1 MRTNFLFIFLSFIL
15 FSLSGIAQTISNSGF
30 ENWSNV
36 THYEEPD
43 QFLTSNPA
51 TYSFLNVPNV
61 EKVTD
66 AQSGS
71 YAIKME
77 TLDSDDG
84 PVPGMAFI
92 GMIGEES
99 ILGGIPFT
107 ERPDSVKGFAKYNV
121 PAGDTA
127 YVAVLLK
134 KFGAPLG
141 ICFAQ
146 FTGSQNTY
154 EAFSAPVEWLLP
166 VISPDTMAVALTSST
181 IFVEPIP
188 GSMLIVD
195 NLSFVGASTPFPNG
209 DFEVWNSLTSEEPDD
224 WFTSNVFTLMAG
236 GTSVTKTTDSH
247 DGDYAIQ
254 IENTLTIWDDTL
266 GLITNGNFL
275 EDGPI
280 GGMPVTQTPDVL
292 SGYYKYMPVDED
304 TALAGVF
311 LYHYNEALGYS
322 ELLEENFMYLL
333 PTDVYLPFELQV
345 EYTDI
350 PLPDTVNIAFASGNT
365 DELGASVGL
374 GSTLIVDELSIT
386 YKPYSAIGEEKN
398 PEIVKIFPNPA
409 SDQLFIKFIEFPGRN
424 TTLNI
429 MDSKGKVV
437 LEKNIENH
445 SNKILELNVSDF
457 PAGIYFYRL
466 HNNDFTHSGKFVV
479 N

>member
-1 MRTNFLFIFLSFIL
+1 MRTNILLISLSLIL
-15 FSLSGIAQTISNSGF
+15 FSLTGIAQTISNSGF

-36 THYEEPD
+36 MHYEEPD
-43 QFLTSNPA
+43 QYLTSNPA

-77 TLDSDDG
+77 TLDSDEG

-99 ILGGIPFT
+99 ILGGLPFT
-107 ERPDSVKGFAKYNV
+107 ERPDSVKGFVKYDV
-121 PAGDTA
+121 PVGDTA
-127 YVAVLLK
+127 YVAVLFK

-141 ICFAQ
+141 ICYAQ
-146 FTGSQNTY
+146 FTGSQSTY

-166 VISPDTMAVALTSST
+166 IISPDTMALALTSSS

-188 GSMLIVD
+188 GSMLIAD
-195 NLSFVGASTPFPNG
+195 NLSFVGASSPFPNG
-209 DFEVWNSLTSEEPDD
+209 DFEEWNSLNSEEPED
-224 WFTSNVFTLMAG
+224 WFTSNIFTLMAG

-266 GLITNGNFL
+266 GLITNGYFVG
-275 EDGPI
+275 DGPI

-292 SGYYKYMPVDED
+292 SGYYKYMPVEED

-311 LYHYNEALGYS
+311 LYHYNEALGYA
-322 ELLEENFMYLL
+322 ELLEENYMYLL

-350 PLPDTVNIAFASGNT
+350 PLPDTINIAFAAGNT
-365 DELGASVGL
+365 DEFGTSAEL
-374 GSTLIVDELSIT
+374 GSTLIVDDLSIT
-386 YKPYSAIGEEKN
+386 FKPYSSVEEDIKN
-398 PEIVKIFPNPA
+398 EVVKVFPNPA
-409 SDQLFIKFIEFPGRN
+409 SDQLFIKFMELPDQEINF
-424 TTLNI
+424 NI
-429 MDSKGKVV
+429 LDSKGQLVV
-437 LEKNIENH
+437 ERKIENH
-445 SNKILELNVSDF
+445 SNKILEINVSDL
-457 PAGIYFYRL
+457 PSGIYFY
-466 HNNDFTHSGKFVV
+466 HINNKEFTHSGKFVV
-479 N
+479 D